1 MGPHEPIAP
10 IGAGHPERSQPT
22 VADTMARMSVRGTPA
37 VTVLAR
43 RLAYEHR
50 HPEVLISPS
59 GQTKSG
65 QWEADWPDRA
75 DGELAQHETCAG
87 LLDYLEARC
96 TAGHCSPETCTPR
109 PTSWASP
116 TT

>member
-1 MGPHEPIAP
+1 MGPHEPIAVF
-10 IGAGHPERSQPT
+10 GAGHPERSQPT